1 MSFFSTWYGI
11 LIIVLVAIFVV
22 FPILAILFMGISAIL
37 TSIIVIPLIFLFK
50 AIIKRSIKKIKKEF
64 TE

>member
-22 FPILAILFMGISAIL
+22 LPILAILIMGICTIL

>member
-64 TE
+64 NE